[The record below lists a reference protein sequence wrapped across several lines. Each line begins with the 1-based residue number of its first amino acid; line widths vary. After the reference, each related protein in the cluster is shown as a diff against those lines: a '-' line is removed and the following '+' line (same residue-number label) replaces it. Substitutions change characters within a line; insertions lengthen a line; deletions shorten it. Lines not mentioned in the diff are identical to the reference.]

1 MTKGVI
7 TVKEDEDL
15 RGVAEVMSYYK
26 ISSVIVVDKEK
37 RPVGVLTETDMTRAL
52 IKGDASD
59 KKAKEV
65 MCRQIFT
72 VDRDA
77 TVRDVARLM
86 RENRIH
92 RVFIVSKE
100 TGIGRVPMGVV
111 AISDI
116 IRELAVSR

>member
-1 MTKGVI
+1 
-7 TVKEDEDL
+7 
-15 RGVAEVMSYYK
+15 MSYYK